1 MSGKV
6 NVGRWSPHLVAA
18 QREGK
23 SLKQYARERG
33 LSAHTLYAARQMLPR
48 GERARGTG
56 RISRLEPKRALSM
69 PSAFASVRIA
79 APMSGLAPRLQAQ
92 LPNGVRL
99 ELVWNAGETELLTA
113 ALEALAGR

>member
-1 MSGKV
+1 MTGKV
-6 NVGRWSPHLVAA
+6 NLGRWSPHLAAA

-48 GERARGTG
+48 GERARGAS
-56 RISRLEPKRALSM
+56 RISRLAPKRTLPIA
-69 PSAFASVRIA
+69 SAFTAVKIA
-79 APMSGLAPRLQAQ
+79 TPMSAAAPRLQAQ

-99 ELVWNAGETELLTA
+99 ELVWSGAETALLTA
-113 ALEALAGR
+113 AIEALAGR